1 MSSVQ
6 LPELRELNP
15 QSQQWWGLKFLFFFK
30 KNSNSCNFTN
40 QDIGKQ
46 TAPFSPCPVPSTDPA
61 DNAPS
66 PNPSTPFEVY
76 PTVLLQPAHLT
87 TSTFNKLNIE
97 PCQLK
102 KEQYIHCIYSHF
114 WCDGYKSKC
123 NMVNLFPLWHT
134 NIYKPLSFT
143 LPALECQQQNL
154 CDPVL
159 NLKTNKF

>member
-1 MSSVQ
+1 MT
-6 LPELRELNP
+6 
-15 QSQQWWGLKFLFFFK
+15 GTKLFFFPK
-30 KNSNSCNFTN
+30 RIQIFLILQIKTLVNKLPLFLSALLLQLT
-40 QDIGKQ
+40 
-46 TAPFSPCPVPSTDPA
+46 P
-61 DNAPS
+61 DNAQSPPPPS
-66 PNPSTPFEVY
+66 PTLQLLLRSIKKVY
-76 PTVLLQPAHLT
+76 PTVLLQTAYLT

-114 WCDGYKSKC
+114 LYNGYKYIKC

-134 NIYKPLSFT
+134 NIYKPLSSS

>member
-114 WCDGYKSKC
+114 YTTVINILSVIWWTFSPFDTLTFT
-123 NMVNLFPLWHT
+123 NL
-134 NIYKPLSFT
+134 YRPLS
-143 LPALECQQQNL
+143 LH
-154 CDPVL
+154 L
-159 NLKTNKF
+159 NVNSKICVIRCSI